1 MTLNKVL
8 KPTNTSSLQKHSVRS
23 LSDMMGD
30 FDSSDDENVENLP
43 PLPNDQVSWEY
54 WQCCCDA
61 DAHGES
67 STLIGSTCLSSMLT
81 KTLITTDYNIEFLF
95 RLVSSA
101 LIGWT
106 SLASG
111 CTTLSPCPLFQAA
124 GWFWWLSDRILFNSN
139 LGSWIFRFREQRR
152 NLEEDVEVIAKAG
165 ITDVMV
171 LMQVLHIY
179 FLQADYSP
187 PSLVILIVVI

>member
-1 MTLNKVL
+1 MRRKRGWLSIKFWSQQIPLLYRN
-8 KPTNTSSLQKHSVRS
+8 SVRS

-54 WQCCCDA
+54 WQCCHDA
-61 DAHGES
+61 DANGES

-81 KTLITTDYNIEFLF
+81 KTLITTMITILNSYLLF
-95 RLVSSA
+95 RLVSSV

-124 GWFWWLSDRILFNSN
+124 GWFWWLSVSN
-139 LGSWIFRFREQRR
+139 LGSSDSGSS
-152 NLEEDVEVIAKAG
+152 EE
-165 ITDVMV
+165 
-171 LMQVLHIY
+171 
-179 FLQADYSP
+179 
-187 PSLVILIVVI
+187 ILRKMWRWLPRLASQMSWSWCRCCTFTSWSS

>member
-54 WQCCCDA
+54 WQCCHDA
-61 DAHGES
+61 DANGES

-81 KTLITTDYNIEFLF
+81 KTMITILNSYLLF

-124 GWFWWLSDRILFNSN
+124 GWFWWLSDRILFISN
-139 LGSWIFRFREQRR
+139 LGSSDSGSS
-152 NLEEDVEVIAKAG
+152 EE
-165 ITDVMV
+165 
-171 LMQVLHIY
+171 
-179 FLQADYSP
+179 
-187 PSLVILIVVI
+187 ILRKMWRWLPRLASQMSWSWCRCCTFTSCKPTILLPHWSS